1 MKVRDF
7 FENYNPQRSE
17 ETNLYMHDIT
27 TNSARH
33 DNLASF
39 LNNIELHTDWKNA
52 KILGWCITGN
62 EIVLTVE
69 KEA

>member
-7 FENYNPQRSE
+7 FENYNPQQSE
-17 ETNLYMHDIT
+17 ETNLYMRDIT

-39 LNNIELHTDWKNA
+39 LNNNELHTDWKNA
-52 KILGWCITGN
+52 KILVWYITGN